1 MRFECT
7 VENLVEAASIAARF
21 VQRGGTMPTLN
32 SIYLETN
39 GDSVV
44 LRATNLEYGVEVVVP
59 ARVLSSGAA
68 AISSATL
75 IGFISNSH
83 GHSIECT
90 VDGGVMKLKTERT
103 SATIKTTPHDDFP
116 ILPRIPAEHSFVV
129 KAQDLAKGIRSVLNC
144 ASVSNVKPEL
154 QSVLVYGDVGKL
166 YFVATDSFRLAE
178 KQVALKSPGSVPNL
192 LMPARN
198 VSELVRILEGVKGD
212 IEVYY
217 NDNQFSIQIEGV
229 YYTSRLL
236 DGTYPNYTQ
245 IVPKSFT
252 TEVVLLRD
260 DLSQALKGLSV
271 FNDKFLQVVFMV
283 QPKEKTVHLSSRN
296 ADVGEEECVLKAAVS
311 GEQITMTFNSKYLAD
326 GLTPLAG
333 ESVRI
338 RLNGAGR
345 PALIQDVADDSFFYL
360 AMPMNR

>member
-1 MRFECT
+1 
-7 VENLVEAASIAARF
+7 
-21 VQRGGTMPTLN
+21 
-32 SIYLETN
+32 
-39 GDSVV
+39 
-44 LRATNLEYGVEVVVP
+44 
-59 ARVLSSGAA
+59 
-68 AISSATL
+68 
-75 IGFISNSH
+75 
-83 GHSIECT
+83 
-90 VDGGVMKLKTERT
+90 
-103 SATIKTTPHDDFP
+103 
-116 ILPRIPAEHSFVV
+116 
-129 KAQDLAKGIRSVLNC
+129 
-144 ASVSNVKPEL
+144 
-154 QSVLVYGDVGKL
+154 
-166 YFVATDSFRLAE
+166 
-178 KQVALKSPGSVPNL
+178 
-192 LMPARN
+192 MPARN